1 MEWSLSHKRRYNEQ
15 SPLNHVI
22 YFSILTNELGEE
34 YIKARDEIGGGRDTK
49 VHFDPENENSSE

>member
-1 MEWSLSHKRRYNEQ
+1 MEWIHGAELTNVYQ
-15 SPLNHVI
+15 
-22 YFSILTNELGEE
+22 ILCYPTNELGDE